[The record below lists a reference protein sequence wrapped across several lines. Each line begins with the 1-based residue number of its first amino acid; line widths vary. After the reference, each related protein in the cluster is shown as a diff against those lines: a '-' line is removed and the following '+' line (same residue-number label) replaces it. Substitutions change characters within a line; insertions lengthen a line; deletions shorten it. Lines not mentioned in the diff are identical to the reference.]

1 MFVKGLG
8 RMLVFTFVILILFA
22 QFISIAYISVFAIA
36 NRKFD
41 SRDIYYSLLSLRLSK
56 LSKTYEANA
65 SLPGYET
72 YMEVLNGTYSNCSI
86 YSWILLIECER
97 AIFTWNITT
106 LIKDFGENETASL
119 TLNLIKEKLHN
130 IEEYLQETPKTIACV
145 EWFSL
150 AKRNFNYGQ
159 RYFSLAEEAYKRED
173 FNATFAYLTQ
183 THIYLC
189 KAEDELKIAFERS
202 KEPATTFEFEKIELA
217 MEKLSSKLINEVN
230 SSLRDSSGVERFDLT
245 NYSKRVLT
253 TAKWY
258 HDNESYYF
266 ALMYAAE
273 AKATLKYAS
282 FPILAN
288 RSEALKRA
296 EKLVKWAEKNLT
308 KVYFDS
314 DVDAPLAEYNFELA
328 KLYLQDA
335 SSEEEDFAAI
345 LLADAAS
352 QTALIASEQAKQ
364 ALKIVVEVESL
375 ENVDEGEGEPWWE
388 EISIWDLI
396 AFIGGLVAI
405 PVAIYLIFIKYGGK
419 IFKFKRRG

>member
-1 MFVKGLG
+1 M
-8 RMLVFTFVILILFA
+8 LILFA

-36 NRKFD
+36 NGKFD
-41 SRDIYYSLLSLRLSK
+41 SKTIYYSLLSLRLSK
-56 LSKTYEANA
+56 LSNIYEANA

-72 YMEVLNGTYSNCSI
+72 YMEVLNGTYSNCFI
-86 YSWILLIECER
+86 YSWMLLIECER
-97 AIFTWNITT
+97 SIFTWNITT
-106 LIKDFGENETASL
+106 LTNTLGENETANI
-119 TLNLIKEKLHN
+119 TLNHIKEKLQT
-130 IEEYLQETPKTIACV
+130 IEENLSVELKTIACT
-145 EWFSL
+145 EWLSL
-150 AKRNFNYGQ
+150 AKRNYDYGKL
-159 RYFSLAEEAYKRED
+159 YFSWAKEAHRKGD
-173 FNATFAYLTQ
+173 FNTTFAFLTQ

-189 KAEDELKIAFERS
+189 KAEDELKVALERN
-202 KEPATTFEFEKIELA
+202 KEPALAHEKSKIENA
-217 MEKLSSKLINEVN
+217 MEKISLNLINEVN
-230 SSLRDSSGVERFDLT
+230 NSLKNIANVERVDLV
-245 NYSKRVLT
+245 NHSKKVLT

-258 HDNESYYF
+258 YDNESYYF

-273 AKATLKYAS
+273 AKAALKYAH
-282 FPILAN
+282 FPVLAN

-296 EKLVKWAEKNLT
+296 ENFVKWAEKNLT

-314 DVDAPLAEYNFELA
+314 NVDAPLAEYNFELA

-352 QTALIASEQAKQ
+352 QTALIAAEQAKQ
-364 ALKIVVEVESL
+364 ALRIVVEVESL

-419 IFKFKRRG
+419 IFKFKLGGRRK